1 MENNSAS
8 TGGALSLQ
16 SVLDALDDGDCR
28 TILRE
33 TAEPMTASELLDNC
47 DIPKSTLYRKLEL
60 LADTSLIREQETV
73 NPTGGRTTRYERDF
87 ENVVITIDADDTFS
101 VSVERPVR
109 NAEERLED
117 LWSEMRDGT

>member
-1 MENNSAS
+1 MENNSDS
-8 TGGALSLQ
+8 SKRALSLQ

-28 TILRE
+28 TILRN
-33 TAEPMTASELLDNC
+33 TADPMTASELLDSC

-60 LADTSLIREQETV
+60 LAETSLIREEETV

-101 VSVERPVR
+101 VSVERPIQK
-109 NAEERLED
+109 ADERLEE
-117 LWSEMRDGT
+117 LWSKMRDGV

>member
-1 MENNSAS
+1 MGNNSVAP
-8 TGGALSLQ
+8 GGPLSLQ

-28 TILRE
+28 TILRN
-33 TAEPMTASELLDNC
+33 TADPMTAAELLDSC

-60 LADTSLIREQETV
+60 LAETSLIRERETV

-101 VSVERPVR
+101 VAVERPNR
-109 NAEERLED
+109 KADERLED
-117 LWSEMRDGT
+117 IWSEMRDGT